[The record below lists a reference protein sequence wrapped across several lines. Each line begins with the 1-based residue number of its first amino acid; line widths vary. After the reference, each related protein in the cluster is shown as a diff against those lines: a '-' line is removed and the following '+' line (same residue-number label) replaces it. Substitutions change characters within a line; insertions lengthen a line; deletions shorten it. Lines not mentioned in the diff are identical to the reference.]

1 MSSVEYIFLFCEY
14 IENVK
19 SYRNKNYVLKKNIS
33 NIDIIKLKIDFNIIE
48 LQIQ

>member
-19 SYRNKNYVLKKNIS
+19 SYRNKKLCTQMVFLKFCKIVINYDSK
-33 NIDIIKLKIDFNIIE
+33 
-48 LQIQ
+48 

>member
-1 MSSVEYIFLFCEY
+1 MLKV
-14 IENVK
+14 IEI
-19 SYRNKNYVLKKNIS
+19 KNYVLKKNIS